1 MNSPRFHFNRNF
13 SENPLKIGDINL
25 YQIGRRFCSDEE
37 IIPSHAHGKI
47 YELTIVT
54 GGEGE
59 VISNNI
65 VYRVKQGVSHLST
78 PFDIHKIRAIK
89 NTKLEY
95 DFFSFTCDDE
105 VLDAELKQ
113 ISNNLYATNSR
124 VFTDPKINNLI
135 SNAISEFSQEKPYSK
150 RLLENIFNQI
160 LIYLI
165 RDFNNVKDQTNK
177 YTENEILCY
186 QIMNYIDTHI
196 YSIQNLSDISPKFKY
211 NYSYLSNLFKKTT
224 GKTLSDYFQSR
235 RLEMARVL
243 LNEKKYKVQEI
254 ASMLNYSSAF
264 SFSKAFKQ
272 KYNCSPKFYK

>member
-1 MNSPRFHFNRNF
+1 MTTPRFHINKNF
-13 SENPLKIGDINL
+13 SDNPLKIGKINL
-25 YQIGRRFCSDEE
+25 YQIGRRFCSDAE
-37 IIPSHAHGKI
+37 IIPSHTHKD
-47 YELTIVT
+47 YFELTIVT

-59 VISNNI
+59 VISNN
-65 VYRVKQGVSHLST
+65 VSYLVSQGISHLSI
-78 PFDIHKIRAIK
+78 PGDIHKIRAIK

-95 DFFSFTCDDE
+95 DFFSFICEDE
-105 VLDAELKQ
+105 ELNYELKQ

-124 VFTDPKINNLI
+124 IFTDPKINNLI

-150 RLLENIFNQI
+150 KLLENIFNQI
-160 LIYLI
+160 IIYLI
-165 RDFNNVKDQTNK
+165 RDFNNVKDQANK

-196 YSIQNLSDISPKFKY
+196 YTIQNLSEVSKKFKY
-211 NYSYLSNLFKKTT
+211 NYTYLSNLFKKTT

-235 RLEMARVL
+235 KLETARVL
-243 LNEKKYKVQEI
+243 LNEKKYKIQEI

-272 KYNCSPKFYK
+272 KYNSSPKFYK